1 MKLKSL
7 TTVPIVV
14 LAYASMLIFSSCAEP
29 TAKPESLAPPEP
41 SNVSSSG
48 TIKFDGEIISVPSP
62 VQIANLIQKN
72 NIAFNQEWLHN
83 LQSRSRY
90 INETKK
96 ALNMGIYGSDLAYIA
111 NYNLGQMN
119 NDYFEVIAQLGS
131 ELNVIEDID
140 KQLMTKLTNNLD
152 NRDSLLRLNADFFR
166 SIDSYLK
173 SNDRYDLSSFI
184 LIGGWVES
192 LNLASK
198 AAQGNEALRTRL
210 GEQKYAAP
218 SILKLAAK
226 MNDPAFAPVKTK
238 LEELC
243 NALNA
248 LESTYSYRQPIN
260 DQREKKTYLR
270 SQTSVKVTDEE
281 LANLTQKINA
291 VRTVITE

>member
-1 MKLKSL
+1 
-7 TTVPIVV
+7 
-14 LAYASMLIFSSCAEP
+14 MLMITSCAEP
-29 TAKPESLAPPEP
+29 TAKPEPLTPVDN

-62 VQIANLIQKN
+62 VQITNLIQRN

-83 LQSRSRY
+83 LQSSSRY

-96 ALNMGIYGSDLAYIA
+96 ALNLGVYGGDLAYIA

-119 NDYFEVIAQLGS
+119 NDYFDVIAKLGS
-131 ELNVIEDID
+131 ELNVLDNVD
-140 KQLMTKLTNNLD
+140 KKLMTKLTNNLD

-173 SNDRYDLSSFI
+173 SNDRYDLSSYI
-184 LIGGWVES
+184 LIGGWIES

-198 AAQGNEALRTRL
+198 AAQNNEALRTRL

-218 SILKLAAK
+218 SIAKLATK
-226 MNDPAFAPVKTK
+226 MSDPAFAGVRTK

-243 NALNA
+243 NAFNA

-281 LANLTQKINA
+281 LASLTEKINA
-291 VRTVITE
+291 VRNVITE